1 MRLFAQVMPIT
12 DGGNLGGLRLIV
24 NWTVV
29 ARLDELALRKQKTK
43 NATVEVAIQGR
54 EWTTNETGH
63 ESEWRVVSDQH

>member
-1 MRLFAQVMPIT
+1 M
-12 DGGNLGGLRLIV
+12 

-29 ARLDELALRKQKTK
+29 ARLDGAGDGWGLRPSSKSLKAETK
-43 NATVEVAIQGR
+43 NAMVELAIQGR

>member
-1 MRLFAQVMPIT
+1 MSAGCSKCCFAQVMPIT
-12 DGGNLGGLRLIV
+12 NEETFGGLRVIV

-29 ARLDELALRKQKTK
+29 PRWMSWLSESRNK
-43 NATVEVAIQGR
+43 EYEGR